1 MCQTKKFSNRF
12 LCQILLLCCLFL
24 SISKGQIPIDPPPN
38 PLETLKTPSYLPNS
52 KIGYLGT
59 SITLTITGSLIGA
72 GVLYLLPES
81 VTKWNKEDLKHN
93 LGSNYL
99 KQIKRGPVVDGD
111 EWWLNWITHPYWGA
125 VYYLQTR
132 RAGFNWAFSSFYSF
146 LCSTLFWEYG
156 FEAFAE
162 VPSWQDLIVTPAIGS
177 LLGELFFLGINY
189 IQNND
194 SKLLNSRFLG
204 AVSLFLL
211 DPIGFIIQ
219 DLKLGEVI
227 GLKNK
232 EELRSFYLPKKDGIS
247 FMLSY
252 RW

>member
-1 MCQTKKFSNRF
+1 MSIQKFTQQVF
-12 LCQILLLCCLFL
+12 LHQILLLLFL
-24 SISKGQIPIDPPPN
+24 CFSLGKAETFIN
-38 PLETLKTPSYLPNS
+38 PSSHLETLKTPVYLPSS
-52 KIGYLGT
+52 KWGYLGLST
-59 SITLTITGSLIGA
+59 TLIITGSLVGA

-81 VTKWNKEDLKHN
+81 VTKWNKEELRH

-99 KQIKRGPVVDGD
+99 RQIKKGPVVDQD

-132 RAGFNWAFSSFYSF
+132 RSGFNWAFSSFYSF

-156 FEAFAE
+156 LEAFAE
-162 VPSWQDLIVTPAIGS
+162 VPSWQDLIVTPAIGA
-177 LLGELFFLGINY
+177 LLGELFFLGINH
-189 IQNND
+189 IQNHD

-204 AVSLFLL
+204 GLALFLL

-219 DLKLGEVI
+219 DLKLGEAM

-232 EELRSFYLPKKDGIS
+232 QEFHSFYFPKKDGIS
-247 FMLSY
+247 FMISY

>member
-1 MCQTKKFSNRF
+1 MSIQSFTRRF
-12 LCQILLLCCLFL
+12 LPQILLIFLCF
-24 SISKGQIPIDPPPN
+24 SKAENFIDPSHEIEN
-38 PLETLKTPSYLPNS
+38 IKTPSYLPNS
-52 KIGYLGT
+52 KWGYLGLSIT
-59 SITLTITGSLIGA
+59 ITLTGSLAGA

-81 VTKWNKEDLKHN
+81 ITKWDKEEIKHN

-99 KQIKRGPVVDGD
+99 RQIKKGPVVDKD

-146 LCSTLFWEYG
+146 LSSTLFWEYG

-162 VPSWQDLIVTPAIGS
+162 VPSWQDLIVTPAIGA
-177 LLGELFFLGINY
+177 LFGELFFLGINH
-189 IQNND
+189 IQNHD
-194 SKLLNSRFLG
+194 SKLLDSKFLG
-204 AVSLFLL
+204 GLTLFFL

-219 DLKLGEVI
+219 DLKLGEII

-232 EELRSFYLPKKDGIS
+232 QEFHSFYLPKDHGIT
-247 FMLSY
+247 FMVSY

>member
-1 MCQTKKFSNRF
+1 MPNQNSIQRFFLFQVLFLF
-12 LCQILLLCCLFL
+12 LCF
-24 SISKGQIPIDPPPN
+24 SISKSEVFIDPSHH
-38 PLETLKTPSYLPNS
+38 LKTLKTPAYFPNS
-52 KIGYLGT
+52 KWGYLGL
-59 SITLTITGSLIGA
+59 SASLTITGSLIGA

-81 VTKWNKEDLKHN
+81 VTKWNKEELKRN

-99 KQIKRGPVVDGD
+99 KQIKKGPVVDKD

-156 FEAFAE
+156 LEAFAE
-162 VPSWQDLIVTPAIGS
+162 VPSWQDLIVTPAIGA
-177 LLGELFFLGINY
+177 LFGELFFLGINH
-189 IQNND
+189 IQSNN
-194 SKLLNSRFLG
+194 SKLLNSKFLG
-204 AVSLFLL
+204 GLTLFLL

-219 DLKLGEVI
+219 DLKLGEVM

-232 EELRSFYLPKKDGIS
+232 QEFHSFYLPKRDGIN
-247 FMLSY
+247 FVISY

>member
-1 MCQTKKFSNRF
+1 MRNFVKRVF
-12 LCQILLLCCLFL
+12 LCQILLLSLCF
-24 SISKGQIPIDPPPN
+24 SISQAEIFTDLSRD
-38 PLETLKTPSYLPNS
+38 LEPLKTSVYLPSS
-52 KIGYLGT
+52 KWGYLGL
-59 SITLTITGSLIGA
+59 SATLTITGSLLGA

-81 VTKWNKEDLKHN
+81 VTKWNKEELKHN

-99 KQIKRGPVVDGD
+99 KQIKKGPVVDRD

-156 FEAFAE
+156 LEAFAE
-162 VPSWQDLIVTPAIGS
+162 VPSWQDLIVTPSIGA
-177 LLGELFFLGINY
+177 LFGELFFLGINH
-189 IQNND
+189 IQNHD
-194 SKLLNSRFLG
+194 SKLLGSRFLG
-204 AVSLFLL
+204 GLTLFLL

-219 DLKLGEVI
+219 DLKLGEVM

-232 EELRSFYLPKKDGIS
+232 QEFHSFYFPKRDGVS
-247 FMLSY
+247 FMISY
-252 RW
+252 QW